1 LLGACRTDAE
11 FRAYLQEF
19 FLPNATDDELD
30 KVLKLYPSD
39 VTLGSPYNTGT
50 NNTLTPEFK
59 RMASFLG
66 DFKFQGER
74 RYFLQQVSGKLKA
87 WSYCTLHLF
96 PSLFVYDIPS

>member
-1 LLGACRTDAE
+1 
-11 FRAYLQEF
+11 LQEF
-19 FLPNATDDELD
+19 FLPNATDAEMD

-66 DFKFQGER
+66 DFTFQSER
-74 RYFLQQVSGKLKA
+74 RFFLRHLSGKENA
-87 WSYCTLHLF
+87 WSYCTLRL
-96 PSLFVYDIPS
+96 SVLICAVIPSGLTSIPT